1 MSGPGLAGPRT
12 TLAWD
17 RTALSAAGLGALL
30 LKFGIDRGIVVE
42 MIAGVAALLAAG
54 VLAFGLPHKRMSHRE
69 MASRASSG
77 GSPLVVAG
85 LILIAA
91 VLTVVTVTSYR

>member
-42 MIAGVAALLAAG
+42 MVAGVAALLAAG
-54 VLAFGLPHKRMSHRE
+54 VLAFGLPHKRLAHPG
-69 MASRASSG
+69 SRASSG
-77 GSPLVVAG
+77 GSLLAVAG
-85 LILIAA
+85 LVLLAA